1 MAFGHGVC
9 FYFPQTHSLNET
21 MDPSAPL
28 RLLLVNDTDRPMR
41 QLRDAFVDAGYLVI
55 AQADGAAELL
65 RLAESERPDV
75 IIVDTESPTRDTL
88 EQLALMERSAPRPVV
103 MFAEHGGMAAIQAAV
118 RAGVTAYI
126 VDHVSAERLAP
137 IIDMARVKFEEDAA
151 LKRKL
156 ADMERQ
162 LAERKLIER
171 AKGILMRRRQ
181 LGEDEAYALL
191 RGQAMKSGLR
201 LADLALQLIH
211 ASELL
216 D

>member
-1 MAFGHGVC
+1 
-9 FYFPQTHSLNET
+9 
-21 MDPSAPL
+21 MDPSVPL

-41 QLRDAFVDAGYLVI
+41 QLREAFASAGYLVI

-65 RLAESERPDV
+65 RLAESQRPDV

-88 EQLALMERSAPRPVV
+88 EQLALMDRAAPRPVV
-103 MFAEHGGMAAIQAAV
+103 MFAGHGGLPAIQAAV
-118 RAGVTAYI
+118 RARVTAYI

-137 IIDMARVKFEEDAA
+137 IIDMARVKFEEDAR

-156 ADMERQ
+156 AEMEQR
-162 LAERKLIER
+162 LADRKLIER

-181 LGEDEAYALL
+181 LDEEEAYALL
-191 RGQAMKSGLR
+191 RSQAMKSGLR
-201 LADLALQLIH
+201 LAELSRQLIH

>member
-1 MAFGHGVC
+1 
-9 FYFPQTHSLNET
+9 
-21 MDPSAPL
+21 MDPSVSL

-41 QLRDAFVDAGYLVI
+41 QLRDAFASAGYRVI

-65 RLAESERPDV
+65 RLAESQRPDV

-88 EQLALMERSAPRPVV
+88 EQLALMDRAAPRPVV
-103 MFAEHGGMAAIQAAV
+103 MFAGHGGLPAIQAAV

-137 IIDMARVKFEEDAA
+137 IIDMARVKFEEDAR

-156 ADMERQ
+156 AEMEQR
-162 LAERKLIER
+162 LADRKLIER

-181 LGEDEAYALL
+181 LDEEEAYALL
-191 RGQAMKSGLR
+191 RSQAMKSGLR
-201 LADLALQLIH
+201 LAGLSRQLIH

>member
-1 MAFGHGVC
+1 MGFAFIS
-9 FYFPQTHSLNET
+9 PQTHSANES
-21 MDPSAPL
+21 MDPSVPL

-41 QLRDAFVDAGYLVI
+41 QLREAFASAGYLVI

-65 RLAESERPDV
+65 RLAESQRPDV

-88 EQLALMERSAPRPVV
+88 EQLALMDRAAPRPVV
-103 MFAEHGGMAAIQAAV
+103 MFAGHGGLPAIQAAV
-118 RAGVTAYI
+118 RARVTAYI

-137 IIDMARVKFEEDAA
+137 IIDMARVKFEEDAR

-156 ADMERQ
+156 AEMEQR
-162 LAERKLIER
+162 LADRKLIER

-181 LGEDEAYALL
+181 LDEEEAYALL
-191 RGQAMKSGLR
+191 RSQAMKSGLR
-201 LADLALQLIH
+201 LAELSRQLIH

>member
-1 MAFGHGVC
+1 
-9 FYFPQTHSLNET
+9 
-21 MDPSAPL
+21 MDPSVPL

-41 QLRDAFVDAGYLVI
+41 QLREAFASAGYRAI

-65 RLAESERPDV
+65 RLAESQRPDV

-88 EQLALMERSAPRPVV
+88 EQLALMDRAAPRPVV
-103 MFAEHGGMAAIQAAV
+103 MFAGHGGLPAIQAAV

-137 IIDMARVKFEEDAA
+137 IIDMARVKFEEDAR

-156 ADMERQ
+156 AEMEQR
-162 LAERKLIER
+162 LADRKLIER

-181 LGEDEAYALL
+181 LDEEEAYALL
-191 RGQAMKSGLR
+191 RRQAMKSGLC
-201 LADLALQLIH
+201 LAELSRQLIH

>member
-1 MAFGHGVC
+1 M
-9 FYFPQTHSLNET
+9 P
-21 MDPSAPL
+21 PSDTL

-41 QLRDAFVDAGYLVI
+41 QLGDAFSSAGYLVV

-65 RLAESERPDV
+65 RLAESSRPDI

-88 EQLALMERSAPRPVV
+88 EQLALMDQSAPRPVV
-103 MFAEHGGMAAIQAAV
+103 MFAEHGGMPAIQAAL

-126 VDHVSAERLAP
+126 VDHVAPSRLAP
-137 IIDMARVKFEEDAA
+137 IIDTARVQFEEDAR

-156 ADMERQ
+156 ADAERQ

-181 LGEDEAYALL
+181 ISEEEAYALL
-191 RGQAMKSGLR
+191 RGQAMKSGMR
-201 LADLALQLIH
+201 LAELSRQLIH
-211 ASELL
+211 SSELL
-216 D
+216 G

>member
-1 MAFGHGVC
+1 
-9 FYFPQTHSLNET
+9 
-21 MDPSAPL
+21 MDPSVPL

-41 QLRDAFVDAGYLVI
+41 QLREAFASAGYRVI

-65 RLAESERPDV
+65 RLAESQLPDV

-88 EQLALMERSAPRPVV
+88 EQLALMDRAAPRPVV
-103 MFAEHGGMAAIQAAV
+103 MFAGYGGLPAIQAAV

-137 IIDMARVKFEEDAA
+137 IIDMARVKFEEDAR

-156 ADMERQ
+156 AEMEQR
-162 LAERKLIER
+162 LADRKLIER

-181 LGEDEAYALL
+181 LDEEEAYALL
-191 RGQAMKSGLR
+191 RSQAMKSGLR
-201 LADLALQLIH
+201 LAELSRQLIH

>member
-1 MAFGHGVC
+1 
-9 FYFPQTHSLNET
+9 
-21 MDPSAPL
+21 MDPSVPL
-28 RLLLVNDTDRPMR
+28 RLWLVNDTDRPMR
-41 QLRDAFVDAGYLVI
+41 QLREAFASAGYRAI

-65 RLAESERPDV
+65 RLAESQRPDV

-88 EQLALMERSAPRPVV
+88 EQLALMDRAAPRPVV
-103 MFAEHGGMAAIQAAV
+103 MFAGHGGLPAIQAAV

-137 IIDMARVKFEEDAA
+137 IIDMARVKFEEDAR

-156 ADMERQ
+156 AEMEQR
-162 LAERKLIER
+162 LADRKLIER

-181 LGEDEAYALL
+181 LDEEEAYALL
-191 RGQAMKSGLR
+191 RRQAMKSGLR
-201 LADLALQLIH
+201 LAELSRQLIH

>member
-1 MAFGHGVC
+1 
-9 FYFPQTHSLNET
+9 
-21 MDPSAPL
+21 MDPSVPL

-41 QLRDAFVDAGYLVI
+41 QLREAFASAGYRVI

-65 RLAESERPDV
+65 RLAESQRPDV

-88 EQLALMERSAPRPVV
+88 EQLALMDRAAPRPVV
-103 MFAEHGGMAAIQAAV
+103 MFAGHGGLPAIQAAV

-137 IIDMARVKFEEDAA
+137 IIDMARVKFEEDAR

-156 ADMERQ
+156 AEMEQR
-162 LAERKLIER
+162 LADRKLIER

-181 LGEDEAYALL
+181 LDEEEAYALL
-191 RGQAMKSGLR
+191 RSQAMKSGLR
-201 LADLALQLIH
+201 LTELSRQLIH

>member
-1 MAFGHGVC
+1 
-9 FYFPQTHSLNET
+9 
-21 MDPSAPL
+21 MDPSVPL

-41 QLRDAFVDAGYLVI
+41 QLREAFASAGYRVI

-65 RLAESERPDV
+65 RLAESQRPDV

-88 EQLALMERSAPRPVV
+88 EQLALMDRAAPRPVV
-103 MFAEHGGMAAIQAAV
+103 MFAGHGGLPAIQAAV

-137 IIDMARVKFEEDAA
+137 IIDMARVKFEEDAR

-156 ADMERQ
+156 AEMEQR
-162 LAERKLIER
+162 LADRKLIER

-181 LGEDEAYALL
+181 LDEEEAYALL
-191 RGQAMKSGLR
+191 RSQAMKSGLR
-201 LADLALQLIH
+201 LAELSRQLIH

>member
-1 MAFGHGVC
+1 
-9 FYFPQTHSLNET
+9 
-21 MDPSAPL
+21 MDPSVPL

-41 QLRDAFVDAGYLVI
+41 QLREAFASAGYRVI

-65 RLAESERPDV
+65 RLAESQRPDV

-88 EQLALMERSAPRPVV
+88 EQLALMDRAAPRPVV
-103 MFAEHGGMAAIQAAV
+103 IFAGYGRLPTIQAAV

-137 IIDMARVKFEEDAA
+137 IIDMARVKFEEDAR

-156 ADMERQ
+156 AEMEQR
-162 LAERKLIER
+162 LADRKLIER

-181 LGEDEAYALL
+181 QDEEEAYALL
-191 RGQAMKSGLR
+191 RSQAMKSGLR
-201 LADLALQLIH
+201 LAELSRQLIH

>member
-1 MAFGHGVC
+1 
-9 FYFPQTHSLNET
+9 
-21 MDPSAPL
+21 MDPSVPL
-28 RLLLVNDTDRPMR
+28 RLWLVNDTDRPMR
-41 QLRDAFVDAGYLVI
+41 QLREAFASAGYRAI

-65 RLAESERPDV
+65 RLAESQRPDV

-88 EQLALMERSAPRPVV
+88 EQLALMDRAAPRPVV
-103 MFAEHGGMAAIQAAV
+103 MFAGHGGLPAIQAAV

-137 IIDMARVKFEEDAA
+137 IIDMARVKFEEDAR

-156 ADMERQ
+156 AEMEQR
-162 LAERKLIER
+162 LADRKLIER

-181 LGEDEAYALL
+181 LDEEEAFALL
-191 RGQAMKSGLR
+191 CRQAMKSGLC
-201 LADLALQLIH
+201 LAELSRQLIH

>member
-1 MAFGHGVC
+1 
-9 FYFPQTHSLNET
+9 
-21 MDPSAPL
+21 MDPSVSL

-41 QLRDAFVDAGYLVI
+41 QLRDAFASAGYRVI

-65 RLAESERPDV
+65 RLAESQRPDV

-88 EQLALMERSAPRPVV
+88 EQLALMDRAAPRPVV
-103 MFAEHGGMAAIQAAV
+103 MFAGHGGLPAIQAAV

-137 IIDMARVKFEEDAA
+137 IIDMARVKFEEDAR

-156 ADMERQ
+156 AEMEQR
-162 LAERKLIER
+162 LADRKLIER

-181 LGEDEAYALL
+181 LDEEEAYALL
-191 RGQAMKSGLR
+191 RSQAMKSGLR
-201 LADLALQLIH
+201 LAELSRQLIH

>member
-1 MAFGHGVC
+1 
-9 FYFPQTHSLNET
+9 
-21 MDPSAPL
+21 MDPSVPL

-41 QLRDAFVDAGYLVI
+41 QLREAFASAGYLVI

-65 RLAESERPDV
+65 RLAESQRPDV

-88 EQLALMERSAPRPVV
+88 EQLALMDRAAPRPVV
-103 MFAEHGGMAAIQAAV
+103 MFAGHGGLPAIQAAV

-137 IIDMARVKFEEDAA
+137 IIDMARVKFEEDAR

-156 ADMERQ
+156 AEMEQR
-162 LAERKLIER
+162 LADRKLIER

-181 LGEDEAYALL
+181 LDEEEAYALL
-191 RGQAMKSGLR
+191 RSQAMKSGLR
-201 LADLALQLIH
+201 LAELSRQLIH

>member
-1 MAFGHGVC
+1 
-9 FYFPQTHSLNET
+9 
-21 MDPSAPL
+21 MDPSVPL

-41 QLRDAFVDAGYLVI
+41 QLRDAFASAGYRVI

-65 RLAESERPDV
+65 RLAESQRPDV

-88 EQLALMERSAPRPVV
+88 EQLALMDRAAPRPVV
-103 MFAEHGGMAAIQAAV
+103 MFAGHGGLPAIQAAV

-137 IIDMARVKFEEDAA
+137 IIDMARVKFEEDAR

-156 ADMERQ
+156 AEMEQR
-162 LAERKLIER
+162 LADRKLIER

-181 LGEDEAYALL
+181 LDEEEAYALL
-191 RGQAMKSGLR
+191 RSQAMKSGLR
-201 LADLALQLIH
+201 LAELSRQLIH

>member
-1 MAFGHGVC
+1 
-9 FYFPQTHSLNET
+9 
-21 MDPSAPL
+21 MDPSVPL
-28 RLLLVNDTDRPMR
+28 RLWLVNDTDRPMR
-41 QLRDAFVDAGYLVI
+41 QLREAFASAGYRAI

-65 RLAESERPDV
+65 RLAESQRPDV

-88 EQLALMERSAPRPVV
+88 EQLALMDRAAPRPVV
-103 MFAEHGGMAAIQAAV
+103 MFAGHGGLPAIQAAV

-137 IIDMARVKFEEDAA
+137 IIDMARVKFEEDAR

-156 ADMERQ
+156 AEMEQR
-162 LAERKLIER
+162 LADRKLIER

-181 LGEDEAYALL
+181 LDEEEAYALL
-191 RGQAMKSGLR
+191 RRQAMKSGLC
-201 LADLALQLIH
+201 LAELSRQLIH

>member
-1 MAFGHGVC
+1 
-9 FYFPQTHSLNET
+9 
-21 MDPSAPL
+21 MDPSVPL
-28 RLLLVNDTDRPMR
+28 RLWLVNDTDRPMG
-41 QLRDAFVDAGYLVI
+41 QLREAFASAGYRVI
-55 AQADGAAELL
+55 AQADGTAELL
-65 RLAESERPDV
+65 RLAESQRPDV

-88 EQLALMERSAPRPVV
+88 EQLALMDRAAPRPVV
-103 MFAEHGGMAAIQAAV
+103 MFAGHGGLPAIQAAV

-137 IIDMARVKFEEDAA
+137 IIDMARVKFEEDAR

-156 ADMERQ
+156 AEMEQR
-162 LAERKLIER
+162 LADRKLIER

-181 LGEDEAYALL
+181 LDEEEAYALL
-191 RGQAMKSGLR
+191 RSQAMKSGLR
-201 LADLALQLIH
+201 LAERSRQLIH

>member
-1 MAFGHGVC
+1 
-9 FYFPQTHSLNET
+9 
-21 MDPSAPL
+21 MDPSVPL

-41 QLRDAFVDAGYLVI
+41 QLREAFASAGYRVI
-55 AQADGAAELL
+55 AQSDGAAELL
-65 RLAESERPDV
+65 RLVESQRPDV

-88 EQLALMERSAPRPVV
+88 EQLALMDRAAPRPVV
-103 MFAEHGGMAAIQAAV
+103 MFAGHGGLPAIQAAV
-118 RAGVTAYI
+118 RAGVTVYI

-137 IIDMARVKFEEDAA
+137 IIDMARVKFEEDAR

-156 ADMERQ
+156 AEMEQR
-162 LAERKLIER
+162 LADRKLIER

-181 LGEDEAYALL
+181 LDEEEAYALL
-191 RGQAMKSGLR
+191 RSQAMKSGLR
-201 LADLALQLIH
+201 LAELSRQLIH